1 MKNIYFSKIYFQL
14 VIQLSE
20 NVLFCRYCPKYCKTM
35 CDQHCSLAI
44 EVSEKNS
51 LLRIANCSSCVKRD
65 IISNFF
71 KVFFPRFLN
80 ILFFRCVQILIVYKT
95 ERDLSLLNASGWIQN
110 YQCPQNSRHRCFK
123 KVPLDRSFCYCKLQ
137 LFVRNFVFFNQALL
151 ILVVANIIRRII
163 ADWKNIFRL
172 FMLLMW
178 FGNLRY

>member
-1 MKNIYFSKIYFQL
+1 MENIYFSKIYFQL

-71 KVFFPRFLN
+71 KVFFPRFLK

-123 KVPLDRSFCYCKLQ
+123 KVPLDRSFAITNCSFLWGTLFFQSVIAYTGRCKYYQKNYRGLEKYLQ
-137 LFVRNFVFFNQALL
+137 V
-151 ILVVANIIRRII
+151 IYIINVI
-163 ADWKNIFRL
+163 W
-172 FMLLMW
+172 
-178 FGNLRY
+178 